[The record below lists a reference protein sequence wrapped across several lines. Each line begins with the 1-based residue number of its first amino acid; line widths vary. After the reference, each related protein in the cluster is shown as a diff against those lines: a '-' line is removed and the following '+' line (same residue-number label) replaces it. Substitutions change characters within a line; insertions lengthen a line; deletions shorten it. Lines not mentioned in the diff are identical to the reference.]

1 MKKLLTVVVFLFGSM
16 LCAQTITTLYGL
28 SYGQNSNGLF
38 LASLDPA
45 TGLVTEISPA
55 PIAST
60 VVSCYSTIDPVNNIY
75 YFSKPDSLV
84 GVNISTGQIVSQVQT
99 NLPATS
105 YFELPHYNCRDSLIY
120 GLYRTPS
127 TLQLA
132 TVNPLT
138 GVISIISPV
147 SIDSGIVGSTK
158 GSLDPAAGVYFF
170 QGIQGFHSVSLATGL
185 VLSTVNPVFSGPG
198 NYFVLSL
205 WDCADSLIYGLNRDA
220 NANLMYPATMS
231 MQTGAVTNITTQ
243 GIPTQGVYMCTAE
256 LNSLLNL
263 FHYSDM
269 SGFKT
274 VNTSTGNMI
283 GSAALTFSS
292 VNNTQYF
299 DLIAR
304 DNCKCYL
311 PTLTGIN
318 EVNEPSEITIQT
330 NPVQRGTDLLV
341 KLNFPAYEANTE
353 VIDLRGRQVM
363 AAVSQN
369 AEQVLAINTSALAP
383 GTYIV
388 RITDEAKRPAYAKF
402 IIY

>member
-1 MKKLLTVVVFLFGSM
+1 MP
-16 LCAQTITTLYGL
+16 Q
-28 SYGQNSNGLF
+28 
-38 LASLDPA
+38 
-45 TGLVTEISPA
+45 
-55 PIAST
+55 
-60 VVSCYSTIDPVNNIY
+60 
-75 YFSKPDSLV
+75 
-84 GVNISTGQIVSQVQT
+84 
-99 NLPATS
+99 
-105 YFELPHYNCRDSLIY
+105 YNCRNSLIY
-120 GLYRTPS
+120 GIYRTPS

-263 FHYSDM
+263 FHYSDVG
-269 SGFKT
+269 GFKT

-283 GSAALTFSS
+283 GSAPFTFSS
-292 VNNTQYF
+292 QQHTVF
-299 DLIAR
+299 
-304 DNCKCYL
+304 
-311 PTLTGIN
+311 
-318 EVNEPSEITIQT
+318 
-330 NPVQRGTDLLV
+330 
-341 KLNFPAYEANTE
+341 
-353 VIDLRGRQVM
+353 
-363 AAVSQN
+363 
-369 AEQVLAINTSALAP
+369 
-383 GTYIV
+383 
-388 RITDEAKRPAYAKF
+388 
-402 IIY
+402 